1 MTTSHNQKPTAREN
15 GWNQLSAPIGS
26 CLTCN
31 FWTTNEIHEKQ
42 TLKEADNIFIFF
54 FFFQILLLNRS
65 LSNSRQA
72 KELKDN

>member
-15 GWNQLSAPIGS
+15 GWNQVSAPVAS

-42 TLKEADNIFIFF
+42 TLKETDKPVA
-54 FFFQILLLNRS
+54 
-65 LSNSRQA
+65 
-72 KELKDN
+72 E